1 MRDFVLMTD
10 SSCDLPAK
18 MADELGLTVLPLS
31 FTMGG
36 KTYVNYLDGRE
47 MSSARFYERLRDDAS
62 VVTAGVNFEAALEA
76 MEKVLKEGKDI
87 LCLAFSSALSCTYS
101 SFLSASQEL
110 REKYKD
116 NKIYVVDT
124 LSASL
129 GQGLLVYLTAQE
141 KKKGKTI
148 DEVRDFA
155 ESTRLHLCHWF
166 TVDDLNHL
174 RKGGRISAA
183 TAMIGSILSIK
194 PIMHMDD
201 QGCLVAVSKTQGRK
215 RSIRALL
222 EHMTDTAIEPQK
234 QTVFISHGDCLED
247 ANFLADRI
255 RETLGVK
262 DIMISPVGPVIG
274 AHSGPATLALFF
286 LGTAR

>member
-129 GQGLLVYLTAQE
+129 GQGLLVDLTAQE

>member
-1 MRDFVLMTD
+1 MREFVLMTD

-18 MADELGLTVLPLS
+18 TADELGLTVLPLS
-31 FTMGG
+31 FTMEG

-47 MSSARFYERLRDDAS
+47 MSSARFYERLRGDAT

-87 LCLAFSSALSCTYS
+87 LCLAFSSALSCTCG
-101 SFLSASQEL
+101 SFMSAAQEL

-116 NKIYVVDT
+116 SKIYVVDT

-141 KKKGKTI
+141 KLNGKSI

-155 ESTRLHLCHWF
+155 ENTKLHLCHWF
-166 TVDDLNHL
+166 TVDDLHHL
-174 RKGGRISAA
+174 RRGGRISAA

-201 QGCLVAVSKTQGRK
+201 QGRLVAVSKTQGRK

-222 EHMTDTAIEPQK
+222 EHMTDTATAPEK
-234 QTVFISHGDCLED
+234 QTVFISHGDCPED
-247 ANFLADRI
+247 AQYLADRI
-255 RETLGVK
+255 RETLNVK
-262 DIMISPVGPVIG
+262 NIMISPVGPVIG

-286 LGTAR
+286 LGTGR